1 MKGLLHRKK
10 TFRERRRKTNS
21 RLIIKYDTIED
32 LFCSST
38 NKVAVEEE
46 MNQFNDLLK
55 MLIDVN
61 QNYNQLLDDDER
73 EMLLDDDD
81 WFDEINT
88 QVCSFKTKVYY
99 LLRAIAQ
106 KTNSAKSSSRSS
118 KSISDKG
125 SRNSR
130 VSKSSHRSRS

>member
-99 LLRAIAQ
+99 LLRKIAQ
-106 KTNSAKSSSRSS
+106 NTNSAKSSLRSS